1 MNEITMIRTGAL
13 FPHPENPRKDLGDLT
28 ELTESIRKHGVMQ
41 NLTVYPFETVYGAT
55 RYRVLIGHR
64 RLAAAKE
71 AGIQELPCRVI
82 DKPDRKTQLTI
93 MLEENMQR
101 NDLTL
106 VEQAESF
113 QLMLDLGGSVKDIV
127 EKTGFSESTVY
138 HRLNIAKLDKKALT
152 KAMQHE
158 DFQLSLSDF
167 YALEAIED
175 VKERNRILSE
185 AKDPGN
191 LRWMAKQAVIDEQK
205 KKNEQAVMKMIQDA
219 GIPRLPKEKE
229 NSLWSICYDEIQ
241 SFDLMKAPGKL
252 KYKHDPADK
261 DVFSTKRY
269 GNVMI
274 IRLKKKNVPQKSE
287 AEIESNRKRQHF
299 QQVSKVIKEEVREF
313 LLSGDIPDGTVSDL
327 RELFLETCSNYY
339 VYASSNVKGYISGS
353 REYYTMSDE
362 EKEKAEKVLNGM
374 SFRKILLI
382 SQAISVFS
390 SSLQYDH
397 RREDAKAFIDRL
409 KPFGFSFADRDGIGT
424 DEITSVFDGTH
435 EFLKDGR

>member
-28 ELTESIRKHGVMQ
+28 ELTESIKKHGVMQ

-205 KKNEQAVMKMIQDA
+205 KRNEQAVMKMLKDA

-229 NSLWSICYDEIQ
+229 NSLWNLCYDEIQ

-252 KYKHDPADK
+252 KYKYDPADT

-269 GNVMI
+269 GNVLI

-287 AEIESNRKRQHF
+287 VEIESNRKRQHF
-299 QQVSKVIKEEVREF
+299 QQVSKIIKEEVREF
-313 LLSGDIPDGTVSDL
+313 LLSGEIPDGTVSDL
-327 RELFLETCSNYY
+327 RDLFLETCSTYY
-339 VYASSNVKGYISGS
+339 VYASSQIKGYISGS
-353 REYYTMSDE
+353 REYYSMSDE
-362 EKEKAEKVLNGM
+362 EKEKADKVMNGM

-382 SQAISVFS
+382 SQAISAFS
-390 SSLQYDH
+390 ASLQYDH